1 MYYTNTKM
9 TRHPHGFLHG
19 VVLFAST
26 DNKPTFVCS
35 WGLWHADIN
44 WSKIWIQSYFF
55 QMASQVALV
64 VKNSL
69 ANAGECKRC
78 RFNPWVRKAWQPTLE
93 EGMTTHS
100 SILAWRIPRTEK
112 PGGLQSIGS
121 QRRYSSK
128 ASILWHSAFFMIQLT
143 SVHDYWKKHTIVS
156 KVMSFSVC

>member
-1 MYYTNTKM
+1 
-9 TRHPHGFLHG
+9 
-19 VVLFAST
+19 
-26 DNKPTFVCS
+26 
-35 WGLWHADIN
+35 
-44 WSKIWIQSYFF
+44 
-55 QMASQVALV
+55 MASQVALV

-156 KVMSFSVC
+156 KVMSFSVCQYAIQMCHSFPSKKQMSSNFMVAFIEHIFFIFISKEFGSSKLKYSH